1 MTDKQPNA
9 TSRDYDAM
17 APYWTMVSTILAG
30 ANAMRAAKQYL
41 PQFPNETEKDYEF
54 RRKNSKFTNIF
65 RDIVENLAA
74 KPFSKEVALGDKV
87 TERIKTLAE
96 NITGQGDSLHV
107 FAANTF
113 FHGISYAVD
122 WILVDYTKNVPA
134 NVTVQQEKELGARPY
149 WVRVPAQNVLAAY
162 SEMIGGVETFVH
174 VRIREDATE
183 RDGYG
188 EKTVERVRVLD
199 RELTRDEKG
208 EVIAAADATWE
219 VWEKQK
225 DKDGRESWVSVGSGP
240 ITIKEIPLVP
250 FLTGRRL
257 GHSWQVVPPL
267 QDAADLQ
274 IEHYQQESGLKYA
287 KELTCFPM
295 LAGNGVSPAMGE
307 DGKPLAVP
315 VGPKSVLYAPSNGEG
330 EHGEWKFIEPS
341 AQSLKFLADDV
352 KETGQQLR
360 ELGRQPLTAQTGN
373 LTVVTTVFA
382 AQKGNSAIQAWALN
396 LKDALENAMRLTG
409 KWLNEKLEAEVTV
422 HTDFDVETDS
432 LEGMKVVLEM
442 KKDSLIS
449 RTAAITEAK
458 RRNILSPE
466 YDDDADMEL
475 ILEEVPGD
483 DGEDDITGSQTPPVR
498 KPIIP
503 ATT

>member
-1 MTDKQPNA
+1 MTEQQPNS
-9 TSRDYDAM
+9 TSSDYEAM
-17 APYWTMVSTILAG
+17 SSYWTMVSTILAG
-30 ANAMRAAKQYL
+30 ANAMRAAKAYL
-41 PQFPNETEKDYEF
+41 PKFPNETENDYEF

-74 KPFSKEVALGDKV
+74 KPFAKEVALSDKA
-87 TERIKTLAE
+87 TDRIKTLTE
-96 NITGQGDSLHV
+96 NITGQGDHLNV
-107 FAANTF
+107 FAANCF
-113 FHGISYAVD
+113 FHGISYAID

-134 NVTVQQEKELGARPY
+134 NATIAQEQEIGARPY
-149 WVRVPAQNVLAAY
+149 WVRVPAQNLLAAY

-174 VRIREDATE
+174 VRIKEDAKVRE
-183 RDGYG
+183 GYG
-188 EKTVERVRVLD
+188 EKTVERVRVLN

-208 EVIAAADATWE
+208 EVVSAADATWE
-219 VWEKQK
+219 VLEKQK
-225 DKDGRESWVSVGSGP
+225 DTTGKETWVSVGSGP
-240 ITIKEIPLVP
+240 ITIKVIPLVP

-295 LAGNGVSPAMGE
+295 LAGNGVTPAEGP
-307 DGKPLAVP
+307 DGKPMAVP
-315 VGPKSVLYAPSNGEG
+315 VGPKSVLYAPANGEG
-330 EHGEWKFIEPS
+330 KHGEWKFIEPS
-341 AQSLKFLADDV
+341 AESLKFLAEDV

-373 LTVVTTVFA
+373 LTVVTTAFA
-382 AQKGNSAIQAWALN
+382 AQKGNSAIQAWAFN
-396 LKDALENAMRLTG
+396 LKDALENAMHLTAL
-409 KWLNEKLEAEVTV
+409 WLNETNEAEVTV

-432 LEGMKVVLEM
+432 VDAMKVVLEM

-449 RTAAITEAK
+449 RDATISEAK

-466 YDDDADMEL
+466 YDAEDDMEL
-475 ILEEVPGD
+475 ILGEIPGD
-483 DGEDDITGSQTPPVR
+483 DTTDDQTAATAPKSPP
-498 KPIIP
+498 I
-503 ATT
+503 AA